1 MVGQWESV
9 SRFSIQAS
17 IVEEG
22 IHVTDSGRGELNAAI
37 EGLDLLVQVLMPPV
51 VGRMYAEFLSPTV
64 LPKALQWGGG
74 GTFWIGGI
82 LCLASALMLIA
93 TPPAAPRERQKSAD

>member
-1 MVGQWESV
+1 M
-9 SRFSIQAS
+9 
-17 IVEEG
+17 
-22 IHVTDSGRGELNAAI
+22 TDSGRGELNAAI

-51 VGRMYAEFLSPTV
+51 VNSDAFSNCVLSVSLTQKASLFQVGRMYAEFLSPTV

-93 TPPAAPRERQKSAD
+93 TPPAASRERPKSG